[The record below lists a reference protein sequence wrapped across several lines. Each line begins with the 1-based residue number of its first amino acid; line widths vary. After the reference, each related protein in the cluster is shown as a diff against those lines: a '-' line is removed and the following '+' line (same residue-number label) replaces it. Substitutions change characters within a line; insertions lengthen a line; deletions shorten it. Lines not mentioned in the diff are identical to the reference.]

1 MSRYV
6 LLITAALCLTT
17 IIAAQAQTA
26 SSTDLNAVHYD
37 RSDTLRAVQHL
48 FMQRSKATRA
58 WLETGVSFM
67 ASAAVEKTVLA
78 ASGVRKVDKSYYQTR
93 QQEADQDLVFGSLMT
108 GYGLFRLSRFGPQQ
122 YQRVMDAY
130 AQGSTLPHYLTR
142 RLKPKFF
149 RLLPL

>member
-1 MSRYV
+1 MPRYV

-17 IIAAQAQTA
+17 AVAAQAQTA
-26 SSTDLNAVHYD
+26 PPTDLNAARYD

-78 ASGVRKVDKSYYQTR
+78 TSGIKKVDKGYYRTR
-93 QQEADQDLVFGSLMT
+93 QQEADQDLVFGTLMAS
-108 GYGLFRLSRFGPQQ
+108 YGLFRLSRFGPQQ

-130 AQGSTLPHYLTR
+130 AQGTALPHYLTR
-142 RLKPKFF
+142 RLKPRFF